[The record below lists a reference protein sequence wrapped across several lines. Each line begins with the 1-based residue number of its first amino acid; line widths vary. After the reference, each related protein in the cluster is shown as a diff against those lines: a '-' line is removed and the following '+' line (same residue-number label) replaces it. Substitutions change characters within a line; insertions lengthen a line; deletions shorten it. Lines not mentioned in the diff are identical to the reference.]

1 MVILG
6 IVIGQMAV
14 SVLIARSP
22 GDVDADLPFPGAAQ
36 SALPGLQVRAV

>member
-6 IVIGQMAV
+6 IAIGRMAA
-14 SVLIARSP
+14 SVLITRSP
-22 GDVDADLPFPGAAQ
+22 RDIDAGLLFPGAAQ